1 MSVDPHDGLKSW
13 THATYG
19 LHAFSVLAGI
29 VTPAFII
36 TAFLLGWPSIIAV
49 ILNYIKRPEAAGT
62 FLESHFRWQIRTFWF
77 AALWCAVGAV
87 LWVTLIGIPFAIGL
101 WIGAGIWVAYRVIRG
116 WLALLK
122 DQPMPVP
129 A

>member
-13 THATYG
+13 THVIYG

-62 FLESHFRWQIRTFWF
+62 FLESHFRWQIRTFWY

-101 WIGAGIWVAYRVIRG
+101 WIGTGIWVAYRVIRG